1 MTTFAIQAEEL
12 RPDIAQEIA
21 TAHGGQISATS
32 LSDPENGAAFIITLP
47 VNGGT
52 APDGGSEVTYG

>member
-21 TAHGGQISATS
+21 IAHGGQISATS
-32 LSDPENGAAFIITLP
+32 LSAENGAAFIITLP

-52 APDGGSEVTYG
+52 ASDGGSEVTSR